1 MVANTQIKPTIL
13 SDGTYFVDG
22 GSLFGSIPKNFWNE
36 QIKADRSNRIRLSI
50 NCLFIKTETS
60 NILID
65 TGMGA
70 TDVSSNSIID
80 TPNANKLL
88 KNLKRIGVSP
98 RDIDI
103 VLLSNLQKDTV
114 GGATRMDRS
123 GRTIPVFPRAKY
135 IVQKSCYNEIE
146 QGNPLRISQLYD
158 REEVINLQ
166 KSGQLELIDG
176 DVEILKGINAIKTGG
191 YSPGNQVFFINS
203 GTEKYIFLGSLIPTP
218 LHLVDNA
225 IPSYAYSLNDA
236 WTAKKEIIKHGLD
249 QGALLIF
256 GRAREKQ
263 SGYITEKYGKLSV
276 DFREL

>member
-1 MVANTQIKPTIL
+1 MVANIQIKPTIL
-13 SDGTYFVDG
+13 SDGTYFIDG
-22 GSLFGSIPKNFWNE
+22 GSLFGSIPKSSWNE

-50 NCLFIKTETS
+50 NCLFIKTETH
-60 NILID
+60 NLLID
-65 TGMGA
+65 TGLGS
-70 TDVSSNSIID
+70 TDISASSIIS

-88 KNLKRIGVSP
+88 KNLKRIGISP

-103 VLLSNLQKDTV
+103 VLLSNLQKDAV

-135 IVQKSCYNEIE
+135 IVQKSCYDEIA
-146 QGNPLRISQLYD
+146 QGNALRISQLYD
-158 REEVINLQ
+158 KESVINLQ

-176 DVEILKGINAIKTGG
+176 DVEILKGINAKKTGG

-203 GTEKYIFLGSLIPTP
+203 GTEKYIYLGSLIPTP

-236 WTAKKEIIKHGLD
+236 WAAKKILIKSALD
-249 QGALLIF
+249 EGSLLIF

-263 SGYITEKYGKLSV
+263 SGYITEKYGKLLV